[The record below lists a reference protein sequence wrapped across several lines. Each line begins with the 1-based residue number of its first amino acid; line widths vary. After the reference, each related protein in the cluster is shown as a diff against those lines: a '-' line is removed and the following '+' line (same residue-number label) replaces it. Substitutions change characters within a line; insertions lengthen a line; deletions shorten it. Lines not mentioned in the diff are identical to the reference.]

1 MLVIDQDGLAAGRNF
16 SVTVNHTPQW
26 EEIGSQSGKE
36 QHLLAF
42 KPVVTDADDTDLVVT
57 ASGLPTGSTYESES
71 GFSWIPSASQV
82 GEYEVRFTASDPH
95 GVKSELAVAVN
106 VLANVAPTLAALGQ
120 ADILAGESVN
130 VQLEAADADDD
141 KSALAYS
148 LNNAPDGMQVSET
161 GLVTWATQSGVHS
174 GEYTAEAVV
183 TDPLGASAS
192 QQLKVVVNG
201 APMVEAIEA
210 LTLKVGEK
218 VAFTVTASD
227 PEGGNLTFKALNN
240 PDGFKGSSRNG
251 FRGKFSWTTK
261 SAVAGDYK
269 LDIEVTDV
277 AGLKSVV
284 SVQATLKANLA
295 PTVGSLAPVAVNAGG
310 TVQVQVVAND
320 VDDDNSTL
328 RYVLENEPKGMQVSG
343 DGLIQWSVDNQAETE
358 VYNVTVIVLDDE
370 NAMGKQTLEVSVTAK
385 PVTTLALHSAPAV
398 TGPYAAEAA
407 GVIDDIA
414 KTITVAKSGGMRFYK
429 LQSGD
434 DTKMKITSIAIQGDN
449 VVMSYKPAG
458 E

>member
-1 MLVIDQDGLAAGRNF
+1 
-16 SVTVNHTPQW
+16 
-26 EEIGSQSGKE
+26 
-36 QHLLAF
+36 
-42 KPVVTDADDTDLVVT
+42 
-57 ASGLPTGSTYESES
+57 
-71 GFSWIPSASQV
+71 
-82 GEYEVRFTASDPH
+82 
-95 GVKSELAVAVN
+95 
-106 VLANVAPTLAALGQ
+106 
-120 ADILAGESVN
+120 
-130 VQLEAADADDD
+130 
-141 KSALAYS
+141 LAYS

-161 GLVTWATQSGVHS
+161 GLVTWATQAGVHS

-201 APMVEAIEA
+201 APVVESIDS
-210 LTLKVGEK
+210 LTLKIGVTVK
-218 VAFTVTASD
+218 VTVAASD
-227 PEGGNLTFKALNN
+227 PEGGKLTFKALNN
-240 PDGFKGSSRNG
+240 PDGFKGNARNG
-251 FRGKFSWTTK
+251 LKGKFSWITK
-261 SAVAGDYK
+261 SAAAGDYK
-269 LDIEVTDV
+269 LDIEVGDT

-284 SVQATLKANLA
+284 SVNVTLKANIA
-295 PTVGSLAPVAVNAGG
+295 PTVESLPPVAVDAGG
-310 TVQVQVVAND
+310 SVEVQVVADD

-328 RYVLENEPKGMQVSG
+328 KYVLENEPKGMQVSA
-343 DGLIQWSVDNQAETE
+343 DGLIQWAVDKQAETE

-385 PVTTLALHSAPAV
+385 PVATLALHSAPAV

-407 GVIDDIA
+407 AVIDDTA

-434 DTKMKITSIAIQGDN
+434 DTKMKITSIAIQSDN

>member
-1 MLVIDQDGLAAGRNF
+1 
-16 SVTVNHTPQW
+16 
-26 EEIGSQSGKE
+26 
-36 QHLLAF
+36 
-42 KPVVTDADDTDLVVT
+42 
-57 ASGLPTGSTYESES
+57 LPTGSTYESES

-161 GLVTWATQSGVHS
+161 GLVTWATQAGVHS

-183 TDPLGASAS
+183 SDPLGASAS

-201 APMVEAIEA
+201 APMVEAIDA
-210 LTLKVGEK
+210 LTVMFGEM
-218 VAFTVTASD
+218 VAFTVAASD

-240 PDGFKGSSRNG
+240 PDGFKGSSPNG
-251 FRGKFSWTTK
+251 FKGQFSWTTK
-261 SAVAGDYK
+261 GAVAGDYK
-269 LDIEVTDV
+269 LDIEVADDV
-277 AGLKSVV
+277 GLKSVV
-284 SVQATLKANLA
+284 SVQVTLKANLA
-295 PTVGSLAPVAVNAGG
+295 PTVEPVEPIAVKVGGDVGFNISASDPEGGKLTYKALNNPDGFKRKIRNGYNGVFLWYTTKASAGNYKIDIEVSDVDG
-310 TVQVQVVAND
+310 LKTIIEVQV
-320 VDDDNSTL
+320 
-328 RYVLENEPKGMQVSG
+328 
-343 DGLIQWSVDNQAETE
+343 
-358 VYNVTVIVLDDE
+358 
-370 NAMGKQTLEVSVTAK
+370 TLEEETG
-385 PVTTLALHSAPAV
+385 PALLSAPAV
-398 TGPYAAEAA
+398 VGPFVTEAEA
-407 GVIDDIA
+407 VIDEA
-414 KTITVAKSGGMRFYK
+414 KRTVTLAKSAGMRFFK

-434 DTKMKITSIAIQGDN
+434 NTKLKITSIAIEGDN
-449 VVMSYKPAG
+449 VVMSYTPAG

>member
-1 MLVIDQDGLAAGRNF
+1 M
-16 SVTVNHTPQW
+16 
-26 EEIGSQSGKE
+26 
-36 QHLLAF
+36 
-42 KPVVTDADDTDLVVT
+42 
-57 ASGLPTGSTYESES
+57 
-71 GFSWIPSASQV
+71 
-82 GEYEVRFTASDPH
+82 
-95 GVKSELAVAVN
+95 
-106 VLANVAPTLAALGQ
+106 
-120 ADILAGESVN
+120 
-130 VQLEAADADDD
+130 
-141 KSALAYS
+141 
-148 LNNAPDGMQVSET
+148 
-161 GLVTWATQSGVHS
+161 
-174 GEYTAEAVV
+174 

-192 QQLKVVVNG
+192 QQIKVVVNG
-201 APMVEAIEA
+201 APMVEAIDA

-218 VAFTVTASD
+218 VAFTVAASD

-251 FRGKFSWTTK
+251 FRGKFSWTPK
-261 SAVAGDYK
+261 GAVAGDYK

-310 TVQVQVVAND
+310 SVQVQVVAND

-328 RYVLENEPKGMQVSG
+328 RYVLENEPKGMQVSA

-370 NAMGKQTLEVSVTAK
+370 NAMGKQTLEVCVTAK
-385 PVTTLALHSAPAV
+385 PVTTLALHSASAV

-407 GVIDDIA
+407 AVIDDTA

-434 DTKMKITSIAIQGDN
+434 DTKMKITSIATRGDN
-449 VVMSYKPAG
+449 VVIRYKPA
-458 E
+458 EE